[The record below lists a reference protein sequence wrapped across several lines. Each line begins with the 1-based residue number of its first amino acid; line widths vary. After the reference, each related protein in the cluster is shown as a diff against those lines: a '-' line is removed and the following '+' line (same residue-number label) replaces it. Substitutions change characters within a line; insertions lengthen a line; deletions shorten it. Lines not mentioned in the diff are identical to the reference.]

1 MSGAPEEPQATRPIQ
16 CDDRAVL
23 GRRGEASTVRAEGE
37 AGDRARGPRRIWD
50 VVGVTEPLQ
59 VVPFPAAQA
68 WRAVIQE
75 LFGQVGL
82 MGGEV
87 LVSEGDAV
95 VVEGLLGG
103 VAGGGRL
110 PGLLHGVPAGR

>member
-1 MSGAPEEPQATRPIQ
+1 MRSTEEPLAASTVHY
-16 CDDRAVL
+16 DDRAVFA
-23 GRRGEASTVRAEGE
+23 RRGEAATVRAIGE
-37 AGDRARGPRRIWD
+37 AADRAPGPGNIWSF
-50 VVGVTEPLQ
+50 VGETQPLQ
-59 VVPFPAAQA
+59 VVPFPVAQA
-68 WRAVIQE
+68 GWAVVQK

-103 VAGGGRL
+103 VSGGGRL
-110 PGLLHGVPAGR
+110 LGLLHGVPVGR